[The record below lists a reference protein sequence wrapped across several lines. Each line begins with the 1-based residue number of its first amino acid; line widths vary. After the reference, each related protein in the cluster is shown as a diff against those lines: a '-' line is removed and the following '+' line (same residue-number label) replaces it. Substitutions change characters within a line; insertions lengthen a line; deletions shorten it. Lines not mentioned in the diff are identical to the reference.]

1 MDNRTKQTRL
11 MVGWTQCYFF
21 TVEFGLCKE
30 DGALKVYGAGL
41 LSSIAELS
49 HALSPEAR
57 HKIKPFDPDVTGR
70 EQCLI
75 TSFQN
80 SYFYTESFEEAKE
93 RMRSPIIL
101 LPIKEIESTNQP
113 KSFLSIQPLLGQ
125 FYVCIFLYK
134 YS

>member
-1 MDNRTKQTRL
+1 
-11 MVGWTQCYFF
+11 MVSTQCYFF

-30 DGALKVYGAGL
+30 DGKLKVYGAGL

-49 HALSPEAR
+49 HALSPDAR

-80 SYFYTESFEEAKE
+80 SYFYTDSFEEAKE
-93 RMRSPIIL
+93 QMRSHIIFFTIWHIL
-101 LPIKEIESTNQP
+101 TVH
-113 KSFLSIQPLLGQ
+113 F
-125 FYVCIFLYK
+125 
-134 YS
+134 